1 MNMQVV
7 RHPLIL
13 CAIALIATLAGCR
26 TASVSGFT
34 VSKKAIRVDR
44 PMFDVFA
51 TRITDTSAQLRF
63 VTTTTLRAD
72 DNTIRYVD
80 INVASSNGG
89 HDSLLVFPTI
99 AREDSSDGT
108 IYIVG
113 EALWESPSLRT
124 ASSFD
129 ADVSVV
135 TASNHII
142 FSQTIDIR
150 EPVALDLY
158 PSLSASSDTSVMFRC
173 LARRAFVPR
182 GEYLPSSEVFRIRV
196 RDEHGEIV
204 WSSDTDMAFLALVSL
219 VQPQTLGR
227 LHIYEMPWN
236 GRMLNGRRIKPGTY
250 RAEFIIPS
258 RPLEYSTS
266 RDFTWPIR

>member
-1 MNMQVV
+1 MNVHVV
-7 RHPLIL
+7 RFPAFL
-13 CAIALIATLAGCR
+13 CALALIAMLAGCR
-26 TASVSGFT
+26 TASISGFT
-34 VSKKAIRVDR
+34 ASKKAIRVDR
-44 PMFDVFA
+44 PMFDVYT
-51 TRITDTSAQLRF
+51 TRITDSSAQLRF

-80 INVASSNGG
+80 INIATSNGS

-99 AREDSSDGT
+99 AREDSSNGGL
-108 IYIVG
+108 YIIG
-113 EALWESPSLRT
+113 EALWESPALRNG
-124 ASSFD
+124 SSFT
-129 ADVSVV
+129 ADISVV

-142 FSQTIDIR
+142 FSQNIDVR

-158 PSLSASSDTSVMFRC
+158 PSVSSSADSSVMFRV
-173 LARRAFVPR
+173 LARRVFVPH

-196 RDEHGEIV
+196 LDERGVIV

-236 GRMLNGRRIKPGTY
+236 GRMLNGSRIKPGTY

-266 RDFTWPIR
+266 HDFTWPVR